1 MILKAI
7 WEKRESEMKPF
18 EQLFVN
24 ENKSHLKPGSSA
36 RNLTVTEMLAIWS
49 SSFERELVL
58 KADNKRLMSMQKAL
72 IDNNQSG
79 ILIIDSNG
87 IVVELNHTAEDIL
100 GQKVHTILG
109 AHVQKIPGISKY
121 IMEVLD
127 DGKIFEKIH
136 LVIENKLAQTCLLDV
151 FPLYDENGK
160 LVGAIAQLH
169 DIAEAYRIHEKFNYL
184 SNHDEPT
191 GLPNRKFLTTK
202 LTNLIEVNKSN
213 QGSLAVIHFGLDR
226 FKLVND
232 TLGYTNGDQ
241 VLKKIVQRLEISLK
255 PTEFIARIGGDE
267 FLVIAPCENDEEVL
281 QIGER
286 FRSVFNEP
294 FVMKGYEFHITASI
308 GIAMYPDDSTTSE
321 GVIFNADTAMT
332 YAKKRGKNQVVYYSS
347 KLDYDSQEKVL
358 LEASFR
364 KAIASDEL
372 VLYYQPKIDI
382 KTGLISGV
390 EALVRWQHSERGL
403 IPPDEFIPMAEETGL
418 ISRLDEWVLREAC
431 EQNKKWQ
438 NAGAPPITVAVNLSS
453 AQFSS
458 HKLIGLVEATLKET
472 GLKPEYLEL
481 EITETMAMDVD
492 HAIPT
497 LKQLSAL
504 GVKISLDDFGTGYS
518 SMNYLTKFAIDR
530 LKIDR
535 SFIWNIEKGGSDS
548 NIVIT
553 IIRMAHSLGLKVI
566 AEGVEDVKQLE
577 FLDEHGCDEVQGFY
591 YSKPL
596 PAVEIKNKY
605 LKINS

>member
-1 MILKAI
+1 MVG
-7 WEKRESEMKPF
+7 
-18 EQLFVN
+18 QLLAK
-24 ENKSHLKPGSSA
+24 ENKMHQNRELLVP
-36 RNLTVTEMLAIWS
+36 NLMITKILAAMN

-58 KADNKRLMSMQKAL
+58 KVENKQLMSMHKAL

-79 ILIIDSNG
+79 ILIVDLDG
-87 IVVELNHTAEDIL
+87 TVMELNRTAENLL
-100 GQKVHTILG
+100 GQKARDMLG
-109 AHVQKIPGISKY
+109 AHVRKIPGISKY
-121 IMEVLD
+121 IIKVLE
-127 DGKIFEKIH
+127 GRKTFEKIH
-136 LVIENKLAQTCLLDV
+136 LLIENKLDQTCLLDA
-151 FPLYDENGK
+151 FPMYDETDK
-160 LVGAIAQLH
+160 LVGAFAQLH
-169 DIAEAYRIHEKFNYL
+169 DITEAYRVHEQFNYL

-202 LTNLIEVNKSN
+202 LASFIEVNKSN
-213 QGSLAVIHFGLDR
+213 QGGLAVLHFGLDR

-232 TLGYTNGDQ
+232 TLGYTDGDE
-241 VLKKIVQRLEISLK
+241 VLKRIVQRLEISLE
-255 PTEFIARIGGDE
+255 TNEFMARVGGDE
-267 FLVIAPCENDEEVL
+267 FIVIAPCENDEETL

-286 FRSVFNEP
+286 FHSLFNEP

-308 GIAMYPDDSTTSE
+308 GIAMHPDDGFTPEELLSK
-321 GVIFNADTAMT
+321 ADTAMS
-332 YAKKRGKNQVVYYSS
+332 YAKKSGKNQFIFYTK
-347 KLDYDSQEKVL
+347 KLDSDSQEKIL

-364 KAIASDEL
+364 KAMDSDEL
-372 VLYYQPKIDI
+372 ILYYQPKIDI

-390 EALVRWQHSERGL
+390 EALVRWQHPERGL

-418 ISRLDEWVLREAC
+418 IGQLDEWVLREAC

-438 NAGAPPITVAVNLSS
+438 NAGAVPFTVAVNLSS

-458 HKLIGLVEATLKET
+458 HKLIGLIETTLKET

-497 LKQLSAL
+497 LKQLNAL

-566 AEGVEDVKQLE
+566 AEGVEDNKQLQ
-577 FLDEHGCDEVQGFY
+577 FLNEHGCDEVQGFF

-596 PAVEIKNKY
+596 PAEEIKTKF
-605 LKINS
+605 LTIEL